1 MGGGC
6 FQQVVSDK
14 AWGGH
19 FKSVPLKRL
28 SVGLKGGVHLPK
40 LLKVIISVVVLIL
53 GVLLV
58 LLVAAKLTGFGTISA
73 LVSYLFAY
81 LDFIVDRSF

>member
-1 MGGGC
+1 M
-6 FQQVVSDK
+6 QVVSDK
-14 AWGGH
+14 AWGGY
-19 FKSVPLKRL
+19 FKSVLLKRL
-28 SVGLKGGVHLPK
+28 SAELKGGIHLPK

-53 GVLLV
+53 GILLV

-73 LVSYLFAY
+73 LLSYLFAY